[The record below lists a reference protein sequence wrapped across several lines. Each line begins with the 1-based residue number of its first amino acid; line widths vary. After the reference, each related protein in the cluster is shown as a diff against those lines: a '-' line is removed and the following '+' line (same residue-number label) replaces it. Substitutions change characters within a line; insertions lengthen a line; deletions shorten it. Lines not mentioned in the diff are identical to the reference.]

1 MFIGIICIVIGITN
15 SKKQCPTE
23 KVIYKYLPRT
33 FEDEQNSPVYVSDIF
48 KTMFSRP
55 DVWVATIN
63 EMDVRKRE
71 DMNNYFI
78 SKM

>member
-1 MFIGIICIVIGITN
+1 MFISIIFIVIGLTN
-15 SKKQCPTE
+15 SNKQCPKE
-23 KVIYKYLPRT
+23 KIIYKYLPRT

-48 KTMFSRP
+48 KTLFSRP

-63 EMDVRKRE
+63 EMDDRKRE